1 MGTIQ
6 AKAPLKGHDPASP
19 EPDLG
24 QGQPTPEDSC
34 LARGSPQATDAP
46 STRPRLISSRLRGE
60 ATLAKSPHQPTISQ
74 ERLMQGP
81 LTSYPD
87 ARSSRQ
93 GRSDRSHF
101 AAPLTDLTGI

>member
-24 QGQPTPEDSC
+24 QRQPTPEDSR

-46 STRPRLISSRLRGE
+46 STRPRHNSGRLRGE
-60 ATLAKSPHQPTISQ
+60 ATLAKSPHQSIISQ
-74 ERLMQGP
+74 EHLMQG
-81 LTSYPD
+81 SPD
-87 ARSSRQ
+87 ILS
-93 GRSDRSHF
+93 
-101 AAPLTDLTGI
+101 